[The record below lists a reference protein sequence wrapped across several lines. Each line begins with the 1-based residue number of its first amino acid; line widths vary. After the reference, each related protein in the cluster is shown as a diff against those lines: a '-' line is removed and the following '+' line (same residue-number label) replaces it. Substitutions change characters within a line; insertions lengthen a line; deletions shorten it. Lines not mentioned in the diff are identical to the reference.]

1 MGRKPILPD
10 EFGVYTEKQITK
22 LKSRAMN
29 SSLYYLQQMPK
40 TEHQLRENLRKKQ
53 IPQDIIDETMQKLI
67 DVGWVN
73 DRNFAEN
80 FIFSKRK
87 YEKLGSSSI
96 KMKLIQKGIE
106 SHIIDE
112 FLNEVSQDELRETA
126 IILAEKKLRSLKREP
141 DRNKKIQKIVSH
153 LAYRGYNGGV
163 AFEVAKEVVD
173 KNAENDPDP
182 DELVE

>member
-1 MGRKPILPD
+1 MARKPILPD

-73 DRNFAEN
+73 DKNYAEN
-80 FIFSKRK
+80 FIYSKRK

-96 KMKLIQKGIE
+96 KMKLMQKGIDKD
-106 SHIIDE
+106 IIDE
-112 FLNEVSQDELRETA
+112 LLNEVSQDDLRETA
-126 IILAEKKLRSLKREP
+126 IILAEKKMRSLKREP
-141 DRNKKIQKIVSH
+141 DRNKKIQKIVAH
-153 LAYRGYNGGV
+153 LAYRGYGGGV
-163 AFEVAKEVVD
+163 AFEVAREVVD
-173 KNAENDPDP
+173 KNAENDMDS
-182 DELVE
+182 E